1 VPNVFTPNGDGKN
14 DVFTFN
20 AVNMGQIT
28 ITIFDRWGLKMF
40 EATDTGN
47 IRWDGKNKSG
57 KTVTDGTYFYILTAT
72 GLDGV
77 QYDKQGTISV
87 FQ

>member
-1 VPNVFTPNGDGKN
+1 MFLLLMEMEKN

-20 AVNMGQIT
+20 AINMGDIT
-28 ITIFDRWGLKMF
+28 LTVFDRWGLKMF
-40 EATDTGN
+40 ETTASGN
-47 IRWDGKNKSG
+47 IKWDGKNKSG
-57 KTVTDGTYFYILTAT
+57 NTVNDGTYFYIIKAT

-77 QYDKQGTISV
+77 QYDKQGTINV